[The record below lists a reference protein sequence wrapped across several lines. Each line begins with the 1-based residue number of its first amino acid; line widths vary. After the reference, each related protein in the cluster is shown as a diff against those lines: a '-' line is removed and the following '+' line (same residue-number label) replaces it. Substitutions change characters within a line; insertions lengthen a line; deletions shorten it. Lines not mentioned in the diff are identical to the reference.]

1 MTVPR
6 PVVTVVM
13 VAAAVLGILAGSRL
27 FALLGG

>member
-13 VAAAVLGILAGSRL
+13 VAAAVLGIIVGSRL